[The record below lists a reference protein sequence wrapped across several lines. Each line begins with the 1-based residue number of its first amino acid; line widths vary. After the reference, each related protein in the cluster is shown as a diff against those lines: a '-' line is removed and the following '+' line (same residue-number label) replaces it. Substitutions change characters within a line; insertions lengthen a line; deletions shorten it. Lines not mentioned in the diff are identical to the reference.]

1 MGFLNKIFGQTKTT
15 DKVTEPYSKFVNTY
29 KPDFDSIHDF
39 GQISSIFE
47 WIYNPDFEVA
57 TNCARTVHR
66 LLTKET
72 TFKNKTLYN
81 SLKYISIKKTDIG
94 KFDRFDGQL
103 KLSLLNVASMNSSGY
118 VREEALNGL
127 LTNSNQFTF
136 PFILF
141 RLGDWVP
148 VIKSKAE
155 KAIKEVI
162 QREEPDF
169 LIKNHRLIDW
179 LLKIE
184 RSDLRHI
191 HDDITQFIFSD
202 KNIERIIKSLD
213 KYSDGDRFFIFR
225 NLIQKG
231 KLQDSVLEEILSDKN
246 YLIRLLAIKNIEFIN
261 DPDLTKRLLKD
272 RSQKIRQYAVNKI
285 PQSQINEFKAEIY
298 QLLFDSSS
306 GIRSAAR
313 LSLDKIG
320 KNDFLQIYKEHI
332 ITKPNVGCIVG
343 LAEVGTKDEIDI
355 IERFLKSK
363 SVKFRAASLFAIS
376 VLDYGQAKK
385 IAFDLLNDDSN
396 TVKKT
401 CCTIIEKEIS
411 TADIE
416 KLRAIYDSGQNET
429 KRFVLKTISKFGG
442 WSIAGDFLKG
452 ILQADDKVRETG
464 YALLSGWYKY
474 SIRLGTTQHTEDKQ
488 YVMNVYNAGHF
499 SNIKLPPDIDRI
511 VKEIPFVFSAD
522 KK

>member
-1 MGFLNKIFGQTKTT
+1 MGLLNKIFGQTKSADTT
-15 DKVTEPYSKFVNTY
+15 TEPHSKFVNTY

-39 GQISSIFE
+39 GQIPSIFE
-47 WIYNPDFEVA
+47 WVFNPDIEVA
-57 TNCARTVHR
+57 TKCARTIHR
-66 LLTKET
+66 LLTKQT

-81 SLKYISIKKTDIG
+81 SLRHIYLKKEDLG
-94 KFDRFDGQL
+94 KFDKFEETL
-103 KLSLLNVASMNSSGY
+103 KLSLLNITSMNSSGY

-127 LTNSNQFTF
+127 LANSNQSTF

-155 KAIKEVI
+155 KAIKDVI

-169 LIKNHRLIDW
+169 LIKNHGLIDW

-191 HDDITQFIFSD
+191 HREITQFIFSD

-231 KLQDSVLEEILSDKN
+231 KLQASVLEEILSDKN
-246 YLIRLLAIKNIEFIN
+246 HLIRLLAIRNIEFIN
-261 DPDLTKRLLKD
+261 DSELTKRLLKD

-285 PQSQINEFKAEIY
+285 PSSQINEFKAEIY
-298 QLLFDSSS
+298 ELLFDSSS

-313 LSLDKIG
+313 LILSKADKY
-320 KNDFLQIYKEHI
+320 DFLLIYKEELS
-332 ITKPNVGCIVG
+332 TKPGVGCIVG
-343 LAEVGTKDEIDI
+343 LAEVGTKNEIDI

-363 SVKFRAASLFAIS
+363 SVKLRTASLFAIS
-376 VLDYGQAKK
+376 ILDYSQAKQL
-385 IAFDLLNDDSN
+385 AFELLNDDSN
-396 TVKKT
+396 MVKKT
-401 CCTIIEKEIS
+401 CCSIIQKEIS
-411 TADIE
+411 TSDIE
-416 KLRAIYDSGQNET
+416 KLRTIYDLGQNET
-429 KRFVLKTISKFGG
+429 KRFTLKTISKYGG

-452 ILQADDKVRETG
+452 VLQPDDKVRETS

-474 SIRLGTTQHTEDKQ
+474 SIRLGTTQQTEDKL
-488 YVMNVYNAGHF
+488 YVMNIYNAGHF
-499 SNIKLPPDIDRI
+499 NKIKLPPDIDRI
-511 VKEIPFVFSAD
+511 VKEIPFVFSTD